1 MDDEL
6 EFEKYIMEET
16 EKELDKVS
24 EEIEKILKN
33 KVKKNTYDNYKP
45 LSYNRTLQLI
55 NKIKTSKSGR
65 EAIVSWQDQEYINN
79 QGEDVSPDVPKWIN
93 DGFKHKR
100 WVGKEDKYHLRKPSN
115 FLEETIEEINKKYG
129 EVCERVDW

>member
-1 MDDEL
+1 MDDNEL
-6 EFEKYIMEET
+6 EKYVMKEA

-24 EEIEKILKN
+24 GEIEKVLKN
-33 KVKKNTYDNYKP
+33 KVKKNTYDDYEP
-45 LSYNRTLQLI
+45 LSYNRTLQLRD
-55 NKIKTSKSGR
+55 KIKTSKSDK
-65 EAIVSWQDQEYINN
+65 EAIVSWQGQEYINN
-79 QGEDVSPDVPKWIN
+79 QGEDVSSDVPKWIN

-115 FLEETIEEINKKYG
+115 FIEETIEEINKRYD